1 MTITAKKLLTF
12 RLLGNTSE
20 RSVGCHQFV
29 VKANNSDN
37 APEVYFYLFRCKRM
51 FKRASDNDYG
61 DDKIV
66 EPVNSLSDALALSL
80 SIVSKLW
87 QPKEKMQTSPLSF
100 LLQYYI
106 LRYPT

>member
-1 MTITAKKLLTF
+1 
-12 RLLGNTSE
+12 
-20 RSVGCHQFV
+20 
-29 VKANNSDN
+29 
-37 APEVYFYLFRCKRM
+37 M

-87 QPKEKMQTSPLSF
+87 QPKEKMQTSPPSF
-100 LLQYYI
+100 LLQFFLFRDI
-106 LRYPT
+106 LV

>member
-51 FKRASDNDYG
+51 FKRTSDNDYD

-80 SIVSKLW
+80 SIVSKL
-87 QPKEKMQTSPLSF
+87 
-100 LLQYYI
+100 
-106 LRYPT
+106 